1 VPAPS
6 SSTAAS
12 EPFSIC
18 FAISLPNTG
27 EEGTMEPI
35 CRGFC
40 SHLRRNKFV
49 ARGLANSSDDI
60 DFDDIAESHDLSVQ
74 TALVKENDS
83 KANQSRTDYTGIYGA
98 MITDQ

>member
-1 VPAPS
+1 
-6 SSTAAS
+6 
-12 EPFSIC
+12 
-18 FAISLPNTG
+18 
-27 EEGTMEPI
+27 
-35 CRGFC
+35 
-40 SHLRRNKFV
+40 V